1 MNSELQIF
9 ENSEFGAVRTVA
21 VGDKTYFVASD
32 VAKAL
37 GYANPHDAIIK
48 HCRWVAKC
56 EVPHPQSKT
65 KTLEINVIPEG
76 DLYRLISNSE
86 LQNAQKFESWMFDE
100 VLPSIRKHGVY
111 AVDELLN
118 DPDLAIKAFTALKE
132 ERQKNKQLQEDN
144 KNMKPK
150 ADYFDALVDKKLNT
164 NIRDTAKEL
173 GVREKDFVNFLLNSG
188 YVFRQGKKGSLRPYA
203 QYCESGS
210 GLFVLKD
217 KQNENNGWAGQ
228 QMYITPKGK
237 ESFRLLLEN
246 AV

>member
-144 KNMKPK
+144 KNMKPNSITFATTPINFTVYEPDTGDWRYTK
-150 ADYFDALVDKKLNT
+150 KFDTEAEVQAWIDKKL
-164 NIRDTAKEL
+164 
-173 GVREKDFVNFLLNSG
+173 S
-188 YVFRQGKKGSLRPYA
+188 
-203 QYCESGS
+203 
-210 GLFVLKD
+210 
-217 KQNENNGWAGQ
+217 
-228 QMYITPKGK
+228 
-237 ESFRLLLEN
+237 N
-246 AV
+246 AEEEVAS